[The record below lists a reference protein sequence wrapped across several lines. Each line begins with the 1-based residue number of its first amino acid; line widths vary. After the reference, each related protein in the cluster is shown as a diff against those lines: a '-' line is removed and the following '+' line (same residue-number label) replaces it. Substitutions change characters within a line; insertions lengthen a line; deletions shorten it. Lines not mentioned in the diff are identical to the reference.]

1 MNRYDAIACL
11 LLAIAPLVPRQAQ
24 AQRFP
29 ERWSGPRE
37 PAREQ
42 APRTERSLDRAVEQL
57 RGETRGRVLSA
68 DTEFVEG
75 REVHVIRILTKD
87 GRVRRLRIDAE
98 SGQRIRR
105 R

>member
-1 MNRYDAIACL
+1 M
-11 LLAIAPLVPRQAQ
+11 
-24 AQRFP
+24 
-29 ERWSGPRE
+29 RWSSC
-37 PAREQ
+37 A
-42 APRTERSLDRAVEQL
+42 A
-57 RGETRGRVLSA
+57 ETRGRVLSA
-68 DTEFVEG
+68 DTEFVEE